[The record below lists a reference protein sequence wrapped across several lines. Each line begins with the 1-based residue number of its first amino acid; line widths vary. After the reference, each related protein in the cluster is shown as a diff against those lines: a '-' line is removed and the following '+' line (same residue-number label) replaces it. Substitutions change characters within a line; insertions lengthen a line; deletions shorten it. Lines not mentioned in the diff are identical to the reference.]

1 MPEKPTKLQRWLDV
15 IAFLVGHRLPVSVE
29 QLARHVPAYAG
40 LNSEDGTA
48 QQTARRMFERDKD
61 ELRRAGI
68 PLKTMAYSTA
78 DDGQVREGYIIER
91 RDFYLPYLRL
101 VEQASSRPPYRDA
114 MRPDTLEVAA
124 SDVPLAL
131 EALQRVADVPAF
143 PMRQEARSAFRKLA
157 FDLEPDLVA
166 SASETVFFLDRGDTA
181 ALTQTLRTLSD
192 ALLARKRVRFTYDG
206 IYRGEATRR
215 DVAGYGLM
223 FHQGHWY
230 FIGHDGLR
238 DDIRVFRVGRMS
250 DVESSSRA
258 PGTPDYD
265 VPDSFRLESYA
276 GREAWELGEQEEQP
290 VLARIRFHFPLSL
303 WAERNGYG
311 TLERTGTDG
320 AQVRGFTVHQV
331 NPFLRWLLGLEGEAQ
346 VLEPPEL
353 RDELGRMAR
362 AIAEAHAG
370 RAGRGGAGA
379 QGDAGVR
386 DEGGAE

>member
-1 MPEKPTKLQRWLDV
+1 MTDRPTKLQRWLDV

-40 LNSEDGTA
+40 LDSEDRTA

-101 VEQASSRPPYRDA
+101 VEQVRDRPQYSDS
-114 MRPDTLEVAA
+114 MRPDRLEIAVADA
-124 SDVPLAL
+124 PLAL
-131 EALQRVADVPAF
+131 EALQRVAEVPGF
-143 PMRQEARSAFRKLA
+143 PLRSEARSAFRKLA
-157 FDLEPDLVA
+157 FDLAPEPAPSSGEAVY
-166 SASETVFFLDRGDTA
+166 FLDRGDTA
-181 ALTQTLRTLSD
+181 SLTQRLRTLSD
-192 ALLARKRVRFTYDG
+192 ALLARKRVKFAYDG

-223 FHQGHWY
+223 FHHGHWY
-230 FIGHDGLR
+230 FIGHDALR

-250 DVESSSRA
+250 DVATSTRN

-265 VPDSFRLESYA
+265 VPDSFRLESFA

-290 VLARIRFHFPLSL
+290 VVARVRFRFPLSL
-303 WAERNGYG
+303 WAERNGFG
-311 TLERTGTDG
+311 VLESRDTDG
-320 AQVRGFTVHQV
+320 GQVRAFTVHQV

-346 VLEPPEL
+346 VVDPPEL
-353 RDELGRMAR
+353 REELRRLAAVILESHTNRGAR
-362 AIAEAHAG
+362 G
-370 RAGRGGAGA
+370 GQGGRGDLG
-379 QGDAGVR
+379 
-386 DEGGAE
+386 EGGVA